1 MVVTW
6 PKLTARSTF
15 SLGRLSTGNR
25 EWPYYVQNRN
35 QNPVKNLRR
44 AFSKNNCEKI
54 ISDIILLTCVLSS
67 KDSIFQTRKNV
78 FYLISKTFVLEI
90 FKF

>member
-6 PKLTARSTF
+6 PKLTTRSTF
-15 SLGRLSTGNR
+15 SLGRVSTGNR
-25 EWPYYVQNRN
+25 EWPYHVQNRN

-44 AFSKNNCEKI
+44 AFSKNCEKI
-54 ISDIILLTCVLSS
+54 IPDIILLTFVLSL
-67 KDSIFQTRKNV
+67 KDSILQTRKNV
-78 FYLISKTFVLEI
+78 FYFISKTFVLEI